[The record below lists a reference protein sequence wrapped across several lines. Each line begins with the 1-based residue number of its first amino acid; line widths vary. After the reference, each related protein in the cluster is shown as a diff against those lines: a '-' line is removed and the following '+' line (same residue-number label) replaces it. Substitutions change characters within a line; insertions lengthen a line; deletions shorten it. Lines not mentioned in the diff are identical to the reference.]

1 MAFQTLSA
9 LQADT
14 FSLNV
19 GTLLDTGMRS
29 AGRNPIVYGDNVRM
43 TYAEF
48 KDRIHRLADALTRH
62 GVRAG
67 TKVAIMEWDSH
78 RYLEAFFAAPMLG
91 ATLVTINIRLSPAQ
105 MAFAFEHSESSV
117 IIVAQ
122 DLAYLI
128 AHFDPSRLSEC
139 KIIVT
144 DAPSRDSLAADDWE
158 DYETLL
164 AASDPEFVFPTVS
177 EDAIA
182 TTFYTTGTTG
192 APKGV
197 FFTHRQLVLHSLAV
211 ATALGCSDSPQH
223 LGRADVYMP
232 ITPLFHVHAWGMP
245 YIATMLGLKQV
256 YPGRYDANA
265 LVALKQR
272 EGVTFSHCVPT
283 ILEMILSAASAQGV
297 GLHGWKIMIGG
308 SVMPRTLAQAA
319 MERGLEVFSAYGMSE
334 TCPVLT
340 IVRTDP
346 NEVDPIG
353 ARCSAGSPIP
363 LVEVKIEAHQAS
375 SATGASTSM
384 ANEVIGEI
392 VVRSPWLTA
401 GYLKNREASLE
412 LWRGGYLHTQ
422 DVGAI
427 DHVGRLRVRDRI
439 KDVIKT
445 GGEWVSSLALE
456 EIIRN
461 TASVRECAVVA
472 VPDAKWGE
480 RPVAFL
486 APAASVSTADIESC
500 VLGALTAAVSAGK
513 LAKYAVPDRIVFVE
527 ELPKTSVGKI
537 DKKALRHRITQET

>member
-1 MAFQTLSA
+1 MVFQALSA
-9 LQADT
+9 LQADA

-19 GTLLDTGMRS
+19 GTLLETGVRS
-29 AGRNPIVYGDNVRM
+29 AGRNTIVYGDSVRM

-48 KDRIHRLADALTRH
+48 KARIHRLADALTRH

-78 RYLEAFFAAPMLG
+78 RYLEAFFAVPMLG
-91 ATLVTINIRLSPAQ
+91 ATLVTINIRLSTAQ
-105 MAFAFEHSESSV
+105 MAFAFEHSESTV

-122 DLAYLI
+122 ELIHLI
-128 AHFDPSRLSEC
+128 AQFDVARLSAC
-139 KIIVT
+139 KIVVT
-144 DAPSRDSLAADDWE
+144 DAPSRTSLTANNWE

-256 YPGRYDANA
+256 YPGRYEANA
-265 LVALKQR
+265 LVTLKQR

-283 ILEMILSAASAQGV
+283 ILEMILSAASTQGV
-297 GLHGWKIMIGG
+297 DIRGWKIMIGG
-308 SVMPRTLAQAA
+308 SVMPRSVAQAA
-319 MERGLEVFSAYGMSE
+319 LERGLEVFSAYGMSE

-340 IVRTDP
+340 IVRTGS

-363 LVEVKIEAHQAS
+363 LVEVKVEAHQAS
-375 SATGASTSM
+375 SATGSSTLM
-384 ANEVIGEI
+384 TDEAIGEI

-401 GYLKNREASLE
+401 GYLKSEEASLE

-422 DVGAI
+422 DVGVI
-427 DHVGRLRVRDRI
+427 DHLGRLHVSDRI

-461 TASVRECAVVA
+461 TTAVRECAVVA

-480 RPVAFL
+480 RPVAFVT
-486 APAASVSTADIESC
+486 PATPVSTADIESD
-500 VLGALTAAVSAGK
+500 VQGALTAAVAAGK
-513 LAKYAVPDRIVFVE
+513 LAKYAVPDRIVCVE

-537 DKKALRHRITQET
+537 DKKALRHRMAQET